1 MKTMTREP
9 AGARWLRACAAAI
22 ATITALPA
30 SAQDKV
36 QLQLNW
42 FHLADHSPIYLA
54 LKKGYYKEENIDL
67 TVLRGSGS
75 SDSAKKVDL
84 GQSEIGISDAPTV
97 MTAISKGANLKMVAV
112 VYDKAGNNVFFR
124 KSANIKTPKDLA
136 GKKIAVP
143 PADSHRVLWPA
154 FAATQRVDPNAVTMV
169 NVKPEGKQA
178 IVAAGE
184 VDAAF
189 DLYTSFAIWEK
200 VLGKGEV
207 GHLLWADYGLPI
219 YGHTY
224 FVNNDA
230 DQEEPEA
237 DRALPAR
244 DAQGLARRQGQ
255 PGRVDRRDGRAG
267 ARPRPRHAA
276 RDDAADPRPLRHR
289 ALGQA
294 RPGLD
299 RARADAEDDGHH
311 VRDRQA
317 REAPDPGRRVHE
329 RVQQPDQA
337 LARAGHAAAGPAP
350 RGKPLMVALPRLA
363 APPVNSHIRRDRDGT
378 ALPAAGIVGA
388 PARAASARRLPKD
401 AAMTDPEHLARPRK
415 TLAAGATRAERTPG

>member
-1 MKTMTREP
+1 MTREAV
-9 AGARWLRACAAAI
+9 AGRWLRACAAATLLI
-22 ATITALPA
+22 AALPA

-54 LKKGYYKEENIDL
+54 MKKGYYKEEGIEL

-75 SDSAKKVDL
+75 SDSAKKIDL
-84 GQSEIGISDAPTV
+84 GQSDIGISDAPTV
-97 MTAISKGANLKMVAV
+97 LTAISKGANLKMVAV

-124 KSANIKTPKDLA
+124 KSANIKSPKDLV

-154 FAATQRVDPNAVTMV
+154 FAATQGIDANSVTMV

-224 FVNNDA
+224 FVNNDLIKKNPKLI
-230 DQEEPEA
+230 ERFL
-237 DRALPAR
+237 RATHKGWR
-244 DAQGLARRQGQ
+244 DAKAN
-255 PGRVDRRDGRAG
+255 P
-267 ARPRPRHAA
+267 AA
-276 RDDAADPRPLRHR
+276 SIDAMVE
-289 ALGQA
+289 QV
-294 RPGLD
+294 PGLD
-299 RARADAEDDGHH
+299 RTTLLATMPAILDLCVTERSSKHGLGWIEPELMQKTMDITFATTKPDKPMVLADVFTNEYSS
-311 VRDRQA
+311 RI
-317 REAPDPGRRVHE
+317 
-329 RVQQPDQA
+329 
-337 LARAGHAAAGPAP
+337 
-350 RGKPLMVALPRLA
+350 KP
-363 APPVNSHIRRDRDGT
+363 
-378 ALPAAGIVGA
+378 
-388 PARAASARRLPKD
+388 
-401 AAMTDPEHLARPRK
+401 
-415 TLAAGATRAERTPG
+415 

>member
-1 MKTMTREP
+1 MSRQASAPPLPTF
-9 AGARWLRACAAAI
+9 ARWLASSLLAALV
-22 ATITALPA
+22 LPA
-30 SAQDKV
+30 VAQDKM

-75 SDSAKKVDL
+75 ADAAKKVDL
-84 GQSEIGISDAPTV
+84 GQADVGIADAPTV
-97 MTAISKGANLKMVAV
+97 LTAISKGANLKMVAV

-124 KSANIKTPKDLA
+124 KSANIKSPKDLV

-154 FAATQRVDPNAVTMV
+154 FAAINGLDPAPVTLV

-184 VDAAF
+184 VERIF
-189 DLYTSFAIWEK
+189 DLYTSYAIWEK

-224 FVNNDA
+224 FVNNDLM
-230 DQEEPEA
+230 QKNPKLIERFL
-237 DRALPAR
+237 RATHKGWR
-244 DAQGLARRQGQ
+244 DAKAN
-255 PGRVDRRDGRAG
+255 PGGVDRRHGGDGAG
-267 ARPRPRHAA
+267 PGRPHAA
-276 RDDAADPRPLRHR
+276 GDDAADPGPVRHR
-289 ALGQA
+289 TVGQV

-299 RARADAEDDGHH
+299 RA
-311 VRDRQA
+311 
-317 REAPDPGRRVHE
+317 
-329 RVQQPDQA
+329 
-337 LARAGHAAAGPAP
+337 
-350 RGKPLMVALPRLA
+350 
-363 APPVNSHIRRDRDGT
+363 
-378 ALPAAGIVGA
+378 
-388 PARAASARRLPKD
+388 
-401 AAMTDPEHLARPRK
+401 
-415 TLAAGATRAERTPG
+415 